1 VLHALRRAFG
11 FGSIAELIAMKQWRW
26 RKILIGVAVF
36 LVVLGIAPLAYFFG
50 FGRTHNFTPLSV
62 PISLKSGEYVSPFF
76 TTDLDDDYQVE
87 IYFLP
92 LLSGLIWI

>member
-1 VLHALRRAFG
+1 
-11 FGSIAELIAMKQWRW
+11 MKQWRW

-50 FGRTHNFTPLSV
+50 FGSTHNFTPLSV